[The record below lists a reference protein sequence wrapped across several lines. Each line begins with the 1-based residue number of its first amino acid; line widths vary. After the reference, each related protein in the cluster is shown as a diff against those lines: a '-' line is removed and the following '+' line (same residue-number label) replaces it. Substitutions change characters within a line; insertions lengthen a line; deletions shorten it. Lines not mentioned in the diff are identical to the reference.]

1 MDGYGEHYTK
11 RNESGNER
19 QIPYDLIYKWN
30 LVNKTKEQNRT
41 GVMEIR
47 NKLTVSRGDGGD
59 RKQGKEGEEFSQG
72 TSLMDPW

>member
-1 MDGYGEHYTK
+1 MYL
-11 RNESGNER
+11 
-19 QIPYDLIYKWN
+19 PYDLTYKWN
-30 LVNKTKEQNRT
+30 LIIKTAREQNITRD
-41 GVMEIR
+41 MEIR